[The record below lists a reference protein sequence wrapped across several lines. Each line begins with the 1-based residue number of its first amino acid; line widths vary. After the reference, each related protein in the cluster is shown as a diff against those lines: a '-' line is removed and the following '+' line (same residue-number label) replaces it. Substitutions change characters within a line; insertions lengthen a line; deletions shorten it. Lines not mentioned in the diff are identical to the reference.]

1 MCGVQAAELAVRA
14 GVEAGGGAAL
24 PGMIL
29 NTSKETTYTNA
40 ATGREH
46 SVPAGRMECTMQV
59 RPYSHICYMSI
70 FHLTL
75 QTTAAS
81 ANRQLLVVSLYSS
94 SKRNVQMSLI
104 LQSGTCSHDS
114 KICAADV
121 LYLSCHFTSQGK
133 MCNKHNNAPGYSAI
147 CAASMLLTQ
156 T

>member
-59 RPYSHICYMSI
+59 RPYSHTCYMSI

-75 QTTAAS
+75 QTTAAIS
-81 ANRQLLVVSLYSS
+81 KQAAAGCESLQQF
-94 SKRNVQMSLI
+94 KAQCPDELDTAKWHM
-104 LQSGTCSHDS
+104 QS
-114 KICAADV
+114 
-121 LYLSCHFTSQGK
+121 
-133 MCNKHNNAPGYSAI
+133 
-147 CAASMLLTQ
+147 
-156 T
+156 